1 MIEVSKVSLL
11 SAVLYVST
19 EAHAM
24 KRPQK
29 RSKPKRRVMLAE
41 AGAVDRD
48 ELQRM
53 ETMAV
58 YRPSPY
64 HKPHSLSGGRRA
76 VPAPRP
82 DKTICDGPSARS
94 HRNAVE
100 LLRAGFRR
108 GMVSRQIRRGWP
120 RNVWAVDEDR
130 VVYEA
135 QLSNAE
141 IGEYHGYPMKQDDGF
156 AAFIA
161 TEWERRRA

>member
-1 MIEVSKVSLL
+1 M
-11 SAVLYVST
+11 ST
-19 EAHAM
+19 EAHVM

-29 RSKPKRRVMLAE
+29 HSKPKRRAMLTA
-41 AGAVDRD
+41 ADAVDRD

-64 HKPHSLSGGRRA
+64 YKAHSLSGARRA

-82 DKTICDGPSARS
+82 DKTICDGPSAGS
-94 HRNAVE
+94 HRNAIE

-120 RNVWAVDEDR
+120 RNVWAVDEDG

-141 IGEYHGYPMKQDDGF
+141 TGEYHGYPMKQGDGF

-161 TEWERRRA
+161 AEWERRGA